1 MSNDYEV
8 IDNFLDP
15 DEFDDLQNL
24 VLGVDFPWYIA
35 TNVASSKTN
44 PYTIRNYNSF
54 IEDQLWNWYGVH
66 LVYTTVPRSSHFDYI
81 MSLFAQKLE
90 MKTPIRIKVNF
101 HPYTNEVKE
110 HAQHQDYPYS
120 HKGAVFSLN
129 TCDGFTRMTNGDKVD
144 SVANRIV
151 LFDPSEFHN
160 STTTSNQKG
169 RYNINFNYF

>member
-1 MSNDYEV
+1 MNKNYKV
-8 IDNFLDP
+8 IDNFLDQSQF
-15 DEFDDLQNL
+15 EELQNL
-24 VLGVDFPWYIA
+24 VLDVDFPWYIV
-35 TNVASSKTN
+35 TNVANSLTN
-44 PYTIRNYNSF
+44 PHTQKDFNSS

-66 LVYTTVPRSSHFDYI
+66 IAYTTVPRSQHFDYL

-110 HAQHQDYPYS
+110 HAKHQDYPYS

-129 TCDGFTRMTNGDKVD
+129 TCNGFTRMSNGDKVD

-151 LFDPSEFHN
+151 FFDPSEYHN
-160 STTTSNQKG
+160 SSTTSNQKG